1 MVEHEFSAVS
11 FSSCTNSDEGF
22 ADHSVYV
29 YSFWGQFERKKRT
42 FSLKMVHLVFA
53 FNIIQTR

>member
-53 FNIIQTR
+53 FNII

>member
-29 YSFWGQFERKKRT
+29 YSFFEYMVNLKEKKE
-42 FSLKMVHLVFA
+42 HLV
-53 FNIIQTR
+53 